1 MKEFKKLKQDQKK
14 KKERKKKSQPVTAV
28 PSYWHIALIIGSF
41 HKRISYSSNQKLFGK
56 KFFNKK

>member
-28 PSYWHIALIIGSF
+28 PSY
-41 HKRISYSSNQKLFGK
+41 
-56 KFFNKK
+56 